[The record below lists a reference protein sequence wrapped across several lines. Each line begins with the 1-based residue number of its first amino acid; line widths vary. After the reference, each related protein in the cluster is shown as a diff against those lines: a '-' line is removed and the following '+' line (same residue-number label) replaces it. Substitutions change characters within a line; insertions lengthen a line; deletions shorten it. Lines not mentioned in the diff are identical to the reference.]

1 VKDYLVK
8 KEKEIGGATPTAL
21 PADIDVSR
29 GNLGGPYY
37 EFVKRDN
44 QYDLSNEEAC
54 RVFALGKGAKS
65 WYYEPSSTN
74 KCTYGTEI
82 SVVSSDSVA
91 VGSTQGCTEPGA
103 KLEDRCIAKCPAKSS
118 EPALTTDEI
127 ETILK
132 AGTLALNFEEIKKYV
147 NVKNE
152 KCLSY
157 AKAANADNWTVLH
170 AAARLGNFDMVV
182 YLIASGADPTATTKS
197 TNLTVLHDAATSG
210 DLDVV
215 KYLIKKGAD
224 PKAKTK
230 SGSTV
235 LHLAAYGNNS
245 SVDLVRYLV
254 EDLPEKLR
262 LNPRDTTDII
272 PFSRASD
279 YAENSDV
286 KKYLLDKENETER
299 VVGNSTIAGQFK
311 AQ

>member
-37 EFVKRDN
+37 EFVKKDY

-65 WYYEPSSTN
+65 WYYDPTRIPN

-91 VGSTQGCTEPGA
+91 VGITQGCTEPGA

-118 EPALTTDEI
+118 EPALTPDERI
-127 ETILK
+127 TISK
-132 AGTLALNFEEIKKYV
+132 AGTLEEIKKYV

-157 AKAANADNWTVLH
+157 AKAASADNSTVLH

-182 YLIASGADPTATTKS
+182 YLIASGADPTAATISEKW
-197 TNLTVLHDAATSG
+197 TVLHDAANSG

-230 SGSTV
+230 TGFTV
-235 LHLAAYGNNS
+235 LHYAAYGNNS

-254 EDLPEKLR
+254 EDLPDALR
-262 LNPRDTTDII
+262 LNPKDTTKVV
-272 PFSRASD
+272 PFGRASY
-279 YAENSDV
+279 YAGNNPDV